1 VGTGGC
7 QPQLLSQQLHLLEAS
22 SASATCFPAS
32 VEAEGSSRRSSDG
45 GATGATVGS
54 MALATSIVLS
64 GTGTGIVSR
73 TGTNGHAFR
82 LLLRLS
88 SLSLSEVLF
97 LMLLG
102 GGVHIQN
109 IQN

>member
-1 VGTGGC
+1 
-7 QPQLLSQQLHLLEAS
+7 
-22 SASATCFPAS
+22 
-32 VEAEGSSRRSSDG
+32 
-45 GATGATVGS
+45 VGS

-64 GTGTGIVSR
+64 GSGTGIVSR

-102 GGVHIQN
+102 GGVHIHN